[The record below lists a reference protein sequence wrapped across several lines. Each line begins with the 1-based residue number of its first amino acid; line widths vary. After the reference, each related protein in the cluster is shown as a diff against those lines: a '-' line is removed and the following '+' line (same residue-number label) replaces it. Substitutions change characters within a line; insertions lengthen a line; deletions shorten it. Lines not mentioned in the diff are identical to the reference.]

1 MSNSLTSALLAALN
15 SLDEPASPD
24 DSRSVVDQVKPAA
37 PASQVPAS
45 SARAQVQAQVQA
57 TTIVGDQEER
67 LVATIRMGMAK
78 AKIPA
83 V

>member
-15 SLDEPASPD
+15 SLEEQASED
-24 DSRSVVDQVKPAA
+24 DFRLVVDRVEPAA
-37 PASQVPAS
+37 PASQVLAS
-45 SARAQVQAQVQA
+45 SARTQLKA
-57 TTIVGDQEER
+57 TTIICDQEER

-78 AKIPA
+78 AKPPA